1 MSLVARSDKSVAPSG
16 SLSAALKNI
25 LTRDEFFAGLYILG
39 CANGLLGRA
48 IYFLNLEG
56 WTGLA
61 VAIDT
66 NVLVLFACGAGISG
80 ILANE
85 RDEIRSA
92 DLVVG
97 GVFLVLVSLPIFPMS
112 WVAVTGLSIYILC
125 FAKEANNSARKRG
138 ALILLALTA
147 PMLWSRLLF
156 QFFGKFILDIDAG
169 LVASLLGTHRV
180 GNVVAFADGSGYM
193 VVTPACT
200 SFSNIS
206 FSFLCWVTI
215 TQWAKHRFSPVDL
228 IWLLLACGSV
238 ITVNVARIAIT
249 GLSQRNYE
257 LIHSN
262 QSWGVILGM
271 IILALTIAFSVVG
284 ARRELFSGA

>member
-1 MSLVARSDKSVAPSG
+1 MSLVARSDKSVAPIG
-16 SLSAALKNI
+16 CLSAALKSI

-56 WTGLA
+56 WTGVA

-66 NVLVLFACGAGISG
+66 NVLVLFACCAGISG

-112 WVAVTGLSIYILC
+112 WLSIYILC

-147 PMLWSRLLF
+147 PMLRSRLLF
-156 QFFGKFILDIDAG
+156 QFW
-169 LVASLLGTHRV
+169 VAEFCCANTLPLRRLSWRKDGRLSKQSRA
-180 GNVVAFADGSGYM
+180 VVAYSSPKFLRSVGLAMCFADM
-193 VVTPACT
+193 PRLRMMC
-200 SFSNIS
+200 FS
-206 FSFLCWVTI
+206 
-215 TQWAKHRFSPVDL
+215 
-228 IWLLLACGSV
+228 
-238 ITVNVARIAIT
+238 
-249 GLSQRNYE
+249 
-257 LIHSN
+257 
-262 QSWGVILGM
+262 
-271 IILALTIAFSVVG
+271 FSVVRSTEIIRHG
-284 ARRELFSGA
+284 SPCLTHFGLGSGAN